1 MAHIVILGAGLGGMP
16 MAYEMKE
23 QLRPGD
29 TVTVVGN
36 GPNFHFVPSNPWV
49 AVNWRKRKRHRISG
63 GDLPREE
70 GYRVQSRGCEARA
83 SRNGIRSSSATARR
97 STTTYLI
104 IATGPKLAFDEIEGL
119 GPERHTQSVCNVDH
133 AERAAA
139 AWDAFVK
146 EPGPIVVGA
155 VQGAS
160 CFGPAYEFAFIMET
174 DLRRRKRPRPRADD
188 ARHRRTLHR
197 PSRTRRRRRLEDD
210 ARVGAARASTSSG
223 SATPRSTKV
232 EAGKMHVTE
241 HDEDGKPKKEH
252 TLPFKYSMMLP
263 AFKGIDAV
271 FGIEGLTNP
280 RGMIAIDANQR
291 NPKYRNIYAVGV
303 CVAIPP
309 VEATPVPTGAPKT
322 GYMIESMVTATAH
335 NIRAELDGKAPVG
348 EGDVERHL
356 PRRHGRHRHRVRR
369 AAADPAAQRQLVLR
383 RQVGAPGQDRVR
395 EVLHPQDEEGDVGAV
410 LREVRDERARHRQA
424 QEVTGARA

>member
-16 MAYEMKE
+16 MAYEMKD

-29 TVTVVGN
+29 KVTVVGN

-49 AVNWRKRKRHRISG
+49 AVNWRKRKDIEF
-63 GDLPREE
+63 P
-70 GYRVQSRGCEARA
+70 AA
-83 SRNGIRSSSATARR
+83 
-97 STTTYLI
+97 TYLGNKGI
-104 IATGPKLAFDEIEGL
+104 AFNPAGAKRVHPDRNQVELGDGTTLDYDFLIVATGPKLAFDEIEGL
-119 GPERHTQSVCNVDH
+119 GPEGHTHSICNVDH

-146 EPGPIVVGA
+146 DPGPIVVGA

-174 DLRRRKRPRPRADD
+174 DLRRRKLRDRVPM
-188 ARHRRTLHR
+188 TLVTAEPYIGHLGLGGVGDSKTMLESALR
-197 PSRTRRRRRLEDD
+197 DKHIKWICNAKVTR
-210 ARVGAARASTSSG
+210 
-223 SATPRSTKV
+223 V

-241 HDEDGKPKKEH
+241 HDEDGKPKKQHE
-252 TLPFKYSMMLP
+252 LPFSYSMMLP

-335 NIRAELDGKAPVG
+335 NIRAELDGKAPVEKATWNALCLADMG
-348 EGDVERHL
+348 DTGIAFVALPQIPPRNVNWFSEGKWVHL
-356 PRRHGRHRHRVRR
+356 AKIAFEKYFIRKMKKGTSEPFYEKYVMSALGI
-369 AAADPAAQRQLVLR
+369 AKLKK
-383 RQVGAPGQDRVR
+383 
-395 EVLHPQDEEGDVGAV
+395 
-410 LREVRDERARHRQA
+410 
-424 QEVTGARA
+424 